1 MPYVPPINTNIPFTF
16 TSRGYGPID
25 VTAIDFRFISSTMS
39 SVLSAT
45 IMGQPLYQTEAYTYP
60 KQCKKVA
67 IGFGDDIQIL
77 SLPCLYGGIR
87 DLGSLIR
94 VHQREYLS
102 LTANIFT
109 FINASLDLPASI
121 IVDDAGNKDNLSG
134 SITADFP
141 KNLFS
146 IIAAHSPESIRA
158 TIGAQSPLDLSGILH
173 SYQVDNI
180 TSIIRTALPNDL
192 QALITTDTPYDL
204 LSSIVMHTP
213 IDIAALLSSTLP
225 GNITGT
231 LHSWQLAQLGS
242 EIKQHTP
249 VDLYSGIGAHFPS
262 NIEAIISAHPP
273 ANIDALLNPIPP
285 INIIGSLHGWQVA
298 YLDAEIALDLPRNLN
313 SEILI
318 HSPYN
323 VTATMGGHL
332 PKNLLANVE
341 SHLYINLL
349 GVAHGWQLD
358 NIKAY
363 IAMALPKNLSAEV
376 VLDNP
381 LDLFG
386 LLIPAVSGNLISF
399 ITGHAPNFIQGSIH
413 GWQTSTIYSNID
425 SDLPKDLLGYLN
437 SFQTYY
443 LNILSNMSGQ
453 LPIDIK
459 AAIYAAS
466 PKDLVTNIHGW
477 QLAYLNFSVS
487 TQLPIDL
494 SGELRAAYPNN
505 LLAYIGTHAPYN
517 MSATMHGWDTLNL
530 VSSLFIGYPF
540 NLSSYIASDMPK
552 DLLAYVDVLK
562 RKEQLFPA
570 FIGVDTPNN
579 LIAIMGAHAP
589 SNLSGTTHGWQL
601 LDLSSDIAMHIP
613 NNLFASI
620 VLQPPGNLIG
630 YIKSFQTSNFNLF
643 SRIHGWQFYNLLG
656 AIDTHSPANLL
667 AYVPVYRRDYFDI
680 SARTHGWQEF
690 NLTAFI
696 KNCFDYTLLANI
708 IVDLPK
714 NLSATLR
721 VWNSSTINGSLHSWA
736 MDSFL
741 ASIHPFCKTDLVS
754 YLLPIPPSD
763 LKGLIRAI
771 AHGSHNLYTYI
782 RAFQIRS
789 LSGSLY
795 PLYIN
800 DLTSYLYPIGSIN
813 LGARVHSYDERFIS
827 GYLLGLDYP
836 YNLTASLF
844 ASGRLANLSASIRA
858 FQALNVFENLS
869 CTLSGYQQTTLFA
882 NLFPIGGYDLTAMI
896 NSSSYSFNLQA
907 LLTPKTVRLSKIVN
921 IFTVEKYDL
930 SAMINTSCFGS
941 NISHISAYIK
951 TIYLRPLS
959 ATLNGV
965 VVYKD
970 SLGLTATIGYD
981 SQVIVMDKLN
991 IKFKTLGSV
1000 AKVVDTLPLFVHI
1013 YGAYRSISASI
1024 SCMISYNNLTAQIKA
1039 VGTEDY
1045 AIIKNV
1051 SKALVY
1057 DLKSTYGR
1065 AELIKIVELSFR
1077 SYIRDYI
1084 YLQKANVSFNRFP
1097 GEKWEVDIMSYLP
1110 ANVTLRTKRKFFK
1123 ATTLYK
1129 LTPYKSIDDAVKE
1142 AIVYVTEI
1150 PYNNLSAAI
1159 NLYYNSMSVNL
1170 LAKISPLY
1178 VKSNQ
1183 SDLAS
1188 IITGDTP
1195 PVFFS
1200 KGEEGFVGVV

>member
-1 MPYVPPINTNIPFTF
+1 MSYIKPPLGNIPFNF
-16 TSRGYGPID
+16 SSSGYGSID
-25 VTAIDFRFISSTMS
+25 LTAIDFNFVSSTMN
-39 SVLSAT
+39 SVLAAT
-45 IMGQPLYQTEAYTYP
+45 ISGRPLYQTEAYTYP

-67 IGFGDDIQIL
+67 IGFGDNLQIL

-87 DLGSLIR
+87 DLGSS
-94 VHQREYLS
+94 VHVYQRDYVGLMAGIYVDIYS
-102 LTANIFT
+102 TV
-109 FINASLDLPASI
+109 DLPASI
-121 IVDDAGNKDNLSG
+121 IVGALGDKYDLIGTLVV
-134 SITADFP
+134 DFP
-141 KNLFS
+141 KNLSS
-146 IIAAHSPESIRA
+146 IIAAHLSENINA
-158 TIGAQSPLDLSGILH
+158 MIGVHPPLDLNGILH
-173 SYQVDNI
+173 SYQIDNI
-180 TSIIRTALPNDL
+180 TSNINVAQPNDL
-192 QALITTDTPYDL
+192 YSFIT
-204 LSSIVMHTP
+204 M
-213 IDIAALLSSTLP
+213 DI
-225 GNITGT
+225 
-231 LHSWQLAQLGS
+231 
-242 EIKQHTP
+242 P
-249 VDLYSGIGAHFPS
+249 VDLYSEIRAHPPFDM
-262 NIEAIISAHPP
+262 EAMLFSHPP
-273 ANIDALLNPIPP
+273 ANIEAQLYPILP
-285 INIIGSLHGWQVA
+285 INLIGALHGWQA
-298 YLDAEIALDLPRNLN
+298 TYLEAKIALDLPKNLN

-318 HSPYN
+318 HSPYDI
-323 VTATMGGHL
+323 TALMEGHL
-332 PKNLLANVE
+332 PKNLLANIE
-341 SHLYINLL
+341 SHIYINLL
-349 GVAHGWQLD
+349 G
-358 NIKAY
+358 
-363 IAMALPKNLSAEV
+363 
-376 VLDNP
+376 
-381 LDLFG
+381 
-386 LLIPAVSGNLISF
+386 
-399 ITGHAPNFIQGSIH
+399 ITH
-413 GWQTSTIYSNID
+413 GWQTNTIYSNIN

-437 SFQTYY
+437 SFQTQY
-443 LNILSNMSGQ
+443 LNILSDISGHTPAD
-453 LPIDIK
+453 LEALVYI
-459 AAIYAAS
+459 AS

-494 SGELRAAYPNN
+494 SGELSIAYPNN
-505 LLAYIGTHAPYN
+505 LLAYIGAHSPYN
-517 MSATMHGWDTLNL
+517 MPATVRVWDTLNL

-570 FIGVDTPNN
+570 FIEVDIPNN
-579 LIAIMGAHAP
+579 LIAIIGAHAP
-589 SNLSGTTHGWQL
+589 FNLSGTTHGWQL
-601 LDLSSDIAMHIP
+601 LDLSSDIAMHTP

-630 YIKSFQTSNFNLF
+630 YIKSFQTSNFNL
-643 SRIHGWQFYNLLG
+643 SSHIHGWQFYNLLG
-656 AIDTHSPANLL
+656 AIGTHFPANLL
-667 AYVPVYRRDYFDI
+667 AYVPVYRREYYDI

-696 KNCFDYTLLANI
+696 KNCFDYTLLANV

-795 PLYIN
+795 SLYIN

-844 ASGRLANLSASIRA
+844 ASGRFANLSASIRA

-981 SQVIVMDKLN
+981 SQFIVMDKLN

-1000 AKVVDTLPLFVHI
+1000 ARVVDTLPLFVHI

-1024 SCMISYNNLTAQIKA
+1024 SCMISYNNLSAQIKA
-1039 VGTEDY
+1039 IGTEDY
-1045 AIIKNV
+1045 TIIKNV

-1110 ANVTLRTKRKFFK
+1110 ANITLRTKRKFFK

-1150 PYNNLSAAI
+1150 TYNNLSAAI

-1188 IITGDTP
+1188 LITGDTP
-1195 PVFFS
+1195 LVFFS
-1200 KGEEGFVGVV
+1200 KGEEGIVGIV